1 MNFPWGRTRGSPLR
15 VAKMDSPWGRTRGSP
30 LRVAK
35 MNFPWGGTRGSPLR
49 VGKMDSPWQTL
60 HLDTFQR
67 LVLEDKR
74 KASTNFMVL
83 LQEGLEMVEKAIS
96 THLH

>member
-1 MNFPWGRTRGSPLR
+1 
-15 VAKMDSPWGRTRGSP
+15 
-30 LRVAK
+30 
-35 MNFPWGGTRGSPLR
+35 
-49 VGKMDSPWQTL
+49 MDSPWQTL